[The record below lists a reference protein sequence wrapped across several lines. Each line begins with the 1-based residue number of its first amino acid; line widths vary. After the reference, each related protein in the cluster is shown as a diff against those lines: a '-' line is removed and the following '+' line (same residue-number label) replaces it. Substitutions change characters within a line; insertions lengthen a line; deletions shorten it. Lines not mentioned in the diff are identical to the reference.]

1 MDIALAE
8 TLLVCFA
15 LYLLAGLVF
24 ALAFVTLFLKRF
36 DPNAGEAA
44 PLQFRILIF
53 PGVVALWPLLLALML
68 KRSVVGGAS

>member
-1 MDIALAE
+1 MDVALAE
-8 TLLVCFA
+8 ALLFCAA
-15 LYLLAGLVF
+15 LYGLAGLIF
-24 ALAFVTLFLKRF
+24 ALAFTTLFLKRF

-68 KRSVVGGAS
+68 KRSVLGGAA

>member
-1 MDIALAE
+1 MDIVLAE
-8 TLLVCFA
+8 AMLICAA
-15 LYLLAGLVF
+15 LYGLAGLVF
-24 ALAFVTLFLKRF
+24 ALAFITLFLKRF

-68 KRSVVGGAS
+68 KRSVLGGAT